1 MYGAFISKC
10 KELLTQVKIQLIEIL
25 ILKSIA
31 QILALKINII
41 ILKKIPIDETILE
54 EKSNLKSSNFKKEL
68 KNLIALIIDLWAG
81 MNNDNGENNNK
92 NEVYKILRILTKIGE
107 LA

>member
-1 MYGAFISKC
+1 MYGAFISIC

-68 KNLIALIIDLWAG
+68 KKSNCI
-81 MNNDNGENNNK
+81 NN
-92 NEVYKILRILTKIGE
+92 
-107 LA
+107 

>member
-1 MYGAFISKC
+1 M
-10 KELLTQVKIQLIEIL
+10 IEIL